1 MADEILRLNNRDS
14 YELKLAIDGAK
25 VTSTGFDRRGI
36 TRVGELFRERHSMWL
51 VS

>member
-1 MADEILRLNNRDS
+1 MADEILRLNNHDR
-14 YELKLAIDGAK
+14 YELKLAMDGAK
-25 VTSTGFDRRGI
+25 LTLTGFDRHAI